1 MNTSTFY
8 EVSRGYK
15 LLKVLGIT
23 AVIFLVLVGIA
34 GATQDSDAWYNKGNA
49 LKHLNKSDEAIKAYD
64 KAIEINFH
72 NYIA

>member
-49 LKHLNKSDEAIKAYD
+49 LKHLN
-64 KAIEINFH
+64 
-72 NYIA
+72 